1 MQYEGSAILHS
12 GQYQEWTT
20 NGRIGYETTAIYGV
34 PNASNQATI
43 TEMNWVNWL
52 HNPCHRGGP
61 KSKSRMAHKWAD
73 WLHNPCHLGDPQTFR
88 AGGNINNGPQVG
100 GLAT

>member
-1 MQYEGSAILHS
+1 MDHNG

-34 PNASNQATI
+34 PNASDQATI
-43 TEMNWVNWL
+43 TKMAHNWVNWL
-52 HNPCHRGGP
+52 HNPCHRGASQI
-61 KSKSRMAHKWAD
+61 KIKD
-73 WLHNPCHLGDPQTFR
+73 
-88 AGGNINNGPQVG
+88 GPQVG